1 MKRIRTKICALVM
14 ACTMVMTGC
23 SSSITGVTL
32 ELPDTMEKGSTSMA
46 TPEYAYSGATP
57 EQAEIDKKVEALKL
71 SYSSSDPSVV
81 MVDEHGNLV
90 AVSAGTAEVALSSE
104 NGKIYDSGVITVVV
118 TPTGI
123 SMPDSVTL
131 SMGTNINASVEATVV
146 PEDATDVV
154 VEYVSSDEAVAT
166 VDDTG
171 YITAVAAGE
180 ADITATIADAGLAA
194 TCHVTVTPAIES
206 MDMSKESLT
215 MKPGA
220 TNTLSVTVSPE
231 NADISGMT
239 WTSSDEAV
247 VTVDQDGNVTA
258 VADGTATITAAI
270 GETTVTCDVTVS
282 SKSSSSS
289 NNSSKS
295 NNSNNS
301 SNSTSNSN
309 SGASNS
315 SSNSGSDNSGGSSA
329 TAAASTAYGAIPFD
343 LAKGTGIWWYI
354 DSSDSAYSAVVEN
367 INAYR
372 AAVGAPALT
381 VDSGLSAIAKS
392 RCSAMVDTGLTH
404 EGSQTIEII
413 GQNASSAQA
422 IVDAWANSPDHYN
435 AMVSTQ
441 FTKCGVGCYFN
452 EYGWTYWCVTFS

>member
-14 ACTMVMTGC
+14 ACAMAMTGC

-90 AVSAGTAEVALSSE
+90 AVNAGTAEVALSSE
-104 NGKIYDSGVITVVV
+104 NGKIYDSGIITVVV

-123 SMPDSVTL
+123 SMPDTVTL

-154 VEYVSSDEAVAT
+154 IEYVSSDEAVAT
-166 VDDTG
+166 VDNTG

-180 ADITATIADAGLAA
+180 ADITASVVDTGLAA
-194 TCHVTVTPAIES
+194 TCHVIVTPAIES
-206 MDMSKESLT
+206 LDISKSSMT

-231 NADISGMT
+231 DANISGMT

-247 VTVDQDGNVTA
+247 ATVDQEGNVTA
-258 VADGTATITAAI
+258 VADGTATITATI
-270 GETTVTCDVTVS
+270 GETTASCDVTVS
-282 SKSSSSS
+282 SKAS
-289 NNSSKS
+289 NNSSK
-295 NNSNNS
+295 NNS
-301 SNSTSNSN
+301 SSSGGNSSDASSGNS
-309 SGASNS
+309 STDSNS
-315 SSNSGSDNSGGSSA
+315 SSQAA
-329 TAAASTAYGAIPFD
+329 TSTAYGAIPFS
-343 LAKGTGIWWYI
+343 LAAGTQEWWHI
-354 DSSDSAYSAVVEN
+354 DSTDDAYWATLEN

-372 AAVGAPALT
+372 AAVGAAPLS
-381 VDSGLSAIAKS
+381 VDSGLSQIAYT
-392 RCSAMVDTGLTH
+392 RTLDMVRAGTMSHDGY
-404 EGSQTIEII
+404 QTPEII
-413 GQNASSAQA
+413 AQNYNSAQSV
-422 IVDAWANSPDHYN
+422 VDAWAASPGHYA
-435 AMVSTQ
+435 AMTDPGYTV
-441 FTKCGVGCYFN
+441 CGIACEFEEG
-452 EYGWTYWCVTFS
+452 GATYWCVTFG

>member
-14 ACTMVMTGC
+14 ACAMAMTGC

-90 AVSAGTAEVALSSE
+90 AVNAGTAEVALSSE
-104 NGKIYDSGVITVVV
+104 NGKIYDSGIITVVV

-123 SMPDSVTL
+123 SMPDTVTL

-154 VEYVSSDEAVAT
+154 IEYVSSDEAIAT
-166 VDDTG
+166 VDNTG

-180 ADITATIADAGLAA
+180 ADITASVVDTGLAA
-194 TCHVTVTPAIES
+194 TCHVIVTPAIES
-206 MDMSKESLT
+206 LDISKSSMT

-231 NADISGMT
+231 DANISGMT

-247 VTVDQDGNVTA
+247 ATVDQEGNVTA
-258 VADGTATITAAI
+258 VADGTATITATI
-270 GETTVTCDVTVS
+270 GETTASCDVTVS
-282 SKSSSSS
+282 NKAS
-289 NNSSKS
+289 NNSSK
-295 NNSNNS
+295 NNS
-301 SNSTSNSN
+301 SSSGGNSSDAS
-309 SGASNS
+309 SGSSSTDSNS
-315 SSNSGSDNSGGSSA
+315 SSQAA
-329 TAAASTAYGAIPFD
+329 TSTAYGAIPFS
-343 LAKGTGIWWYI
+343 LAAGTQEWWHI
-354 DSSDSAYSAVVEN
+354 DSTDDAYWATLEN

-372 AAVGAPALT
+372 AAVGAAPLS
-381 VDSGLSAIAKS
+381 VDSGLSQIAYT
-392 RCSAMVDTGLTH
+392 RTLDMVRAGTMSHDGY
-404 EGSQTIEII
+404 QTPEII
-413 GQNASSAQA
+413 AQNYNSAQSV
-422 IVDAWANSPDHYN
+422 VDAWAASPGHYA
-435 AMVSTQ
+435 AMTDPGYTV
-441 FTKCGVGCYFN
+441 CGIACEFEEG
-452 EYGWTYWCVTFS
+452 GATYWCVTFG

>member
-14 ACTMVMTGC
+14 ACAMAMTGC

-104 NGKIYDSGVITVVV
+104 NGKIYDSGIITVVV

-123 SMPDSVTL
+123 SMPDTVTL

-154 VEYVSSDEAVAT
+154 IEYVSSDEAIAT
-166 VDDTG
+166 VDNTG

-180 ADITATIADAGLAA
+180 ADITASVVDTGLAA
-194 TCHVTVTPAIES
+194 TCHVIVTPAIES
-206 MDMSKESLT
+206 LDISKSSMT

-231 NADISGMT
+231 DANISGMT

-247 VTVDQDGNVTA
+247 ATVDQEGNVTA
-258 VADGTATITAAI
+258 VADGTATITATI
-270 GETTVTCDVTVS
+270 GETTASCDVTVS
-282 SKSSSSS
+282 SKAS
-289 NNSSKS
+289 NNSSK
-295 NNSNNS
+295 NNS
-301 SNSTSNSN
+301 SSSGGNSSDASSGNS
-309 SGASNS
+309 STDSNS
-315 SSNSGSDNSGGSSA
+315 SSQAA
-329 TAAASTAYGAIPFD
+329 TSTAYGAIPFN
-343 LAKGTGIWWYI
+343 LAAGTQEWWHI
-354 DSSDSAYSAVVEN
+354 DSTDDAYWATLEN

-372 AAVGAPALT
+372 AAVGAAPLS
-381 VDSGLSAIAKS
+381 VDSGLSQIAYT
-392 RCSAMVDTGLTH
+392 RTLDMVRAGTMSHDGY
-404 EGSQTIEII
+404 QTPEII
-413 GQNASSAQA
+413 AQNYNSAQSV
-422 IVDAWANSPDHYN
+422 VDAWAASPGHYA
-435 AMVSTQ
+435 AMTDPGYTV
-441 FTKCGVGCYFN
+441 CGIACEFEEG
-452 EYGWTYWCVTFS
+452 GATYWCVTFG

>member
-14 ACTMVMTGC
+14 ACAMAMTGC

-90 AVSAGTAEVALSSE
+90 AVNAGTAEVALSSE
-104 NGKIYDSGVITVVV
+104 NGKIYDSGIITVVV

-123 SMPDSVTL
+123 SMPDTVTL

-154 VEYVSSDEAVAT
+154 IEYVSSDEAIAT
-166 VDDTG
+166 VDNTG

-180 ADITATIADAGLAA
+180 ADITASVVDTGLAA
-194 TCHVTVTPAIES
+194 TCHVIVTPAIES
-206 MDMSKESLT
+206 LDISKSSMT

-231 NADISGMT
+231 DANISGMT

-247 VTVDQDGNVTA
+247 ATVDQEGNVTA
-258 VADGTATITAAI
+258 VADGTATITATI
-270 GETTVTCDVTVS
+270 GETTASCDVTVS
-282 SKSSSSS
+282 SKAS
-289 NNSSKS
+289 NNSSK
-295 NNSNNS
+295 NNS
-301 SNSTSNSN
+301 SSSGGNSSDASSGNS
-309 SGASNS
+309 STDSNS
-315 SSNSGSDNSGGSSA
+315 SSQAA
-329 TAAASTAYGAIPFD
+329 TSTAYGAIPF
-343 LAKGTGIWWYI
+343 
-354 DSSDSAYSAVVEN
+354 
-367 INAYR
+367 
-372 AAVGAPALT
+372 
-381 VDSGLSAIAKS
+381 SAIAGLVLIA
-392 RCSAMVDTGLTH
+392 AMMHFG
-404 EGSQTIEII
+404 
-413 GQNASSAQA
+413 
-422 IVDAWANSPDHYN
+422 PR
-435 AMVSTQ
+435 
-441 FTKCGVGCYFN
+441 
-452 EYGWTYWCVTFS
+452 

>member
-14 ACTMVMTGC
+14 ACAMAMTGC

-90 AVSAGTAEVALSSE
+90 AVNAGTAEVALSSE
-104 NGKIYDSGVITVVV
+104 NGKIYDSGIITVVV

-123 SMPDSVTL
+123 SMPDTVTL

-154 VEYVSSDEAVAT
+154 IEYVSSDEAIAT
-166 VDDTG
+166 VDNTG

-180 ADITATIADAGLAA
+180 ADITASVVDTGLAA
-194 TCHVTVTPAIES
+194 TCHVIVTPAIES
-206 MDMSKESLT
+206 LDISKSSMT

-231 NADISGMT
+231 DANISGMT

-247 VTVDQDGNVTA
+247 ATVDQEGNVTA
-258 VADGTATITAAI
+258 VADGTATITATI
-270 GETTVTCDVTVS
+270 GETTASCDVTVS
-282 SKSSSSS
+282 SKAS
-289 NNSSKS
+289 NNSSK
-295 NNSNNS
+295 NNS
-301 SNSTSNSN
+301 SSSGGNSSDASSGNS
-309 SGASNS
+309 STDSNS
-315 SSNSGSDNSGGSSA
+315 SSQAA
-329 TAAASTAYGAIPFD
+329 TSTAYGAIPFS
-343 LAKGTGIWWYI
+343 AIAGTQEWFGI
-354 DSSDSAYSAVVEN
+354 DSSDDAFWATLNN

-372 AAVGAPALT
+372 AAVGVSPLS
-381 VDSGLSAIAKS
+381 VDSGLTAIADQ
-392 RCSAMVDTGLTH
+392 RCCDMVVSGTMSHDGY
-404 EGSQTIEII
+404 QTPEII
-413 GQNASSAQA
+413 AQNWNSAQSV
-422 IVDAWANSPDHYN
+422 VDAWAASPGHYA
-435 AMVSTQ
+435 AMTDPGYTV
-441 FTKCGVGCYFN
+441 CGIACWFEEG
-452 EYGWTYWCVTFS
+452 GATYWCVTFG

>member
-14 ACTMVMTGC
+14 ACAMAMTGC

-90 AVSAGTAEVALSSE
+90 AVNAGTAEVALSSE
-104 NGKIYDSGVITVVV
+104 NGKIYDSGIITVVV

-123 SMPDSVTL
+123 SMPDTVTL

-154 VEYVSSDEAVAT
+154 IEYVSSDEAIAT
-166 VDDTG
+166 VDNTG

-180 ADITATIADAGLAA
+180 ADITASVVDTGLAA
-194 TCHVTVTPAIES
+194 TCHVIVTPAIES
-206 MDMSKESLT
+206 LDISKSSIT

-231 NADISGMT
+231 DANISGMT

-247 VTVDQDGNVTA
+247 ATVDQEGNVTA
-258 VADGTATITAAI
+258 VADGTATITATI
-270 GETTVTCDVTVS
+270 GETTASCDVTVS
-282 SKSSSSS
+282 SKAS
-289 NNSSKS
+289 NNSSK
-295 NNSNNS
+295 NNS
-301 SNSTSNSN
+301 SSSGGNSSDASSGNS
-309 SGASNS
+309 STDSNS
-315 SSNSGSDNSGGSSA
+315 SSQAA
-329 TAAASTAYGAIPFD
+329 TSTAYGAIPFS
-343 LAKGTGIWWYI
+343 AIAGTQEWFGI
-354 DSSDSAYSAVVEN
+354 DSSDDAFWATLNN

-372 AAVGAPALT
+372 AAVGVSPLS
-381 VDSGLSAIAKS
+381 VDSGLTAIADQ
-392 RCSAMVDTGLTH
+392 RCCDMVVSGTMSHDGY
-404 EGSQTIEII
+404 QTPEII
-413 GQNASSAQA
+413 AQNWNSAQSV
-422 IVDAWANSPDHYN
+422 VDAWAASPGHYA
-435 AMVSTQ
+435 AMTDPSYTV
-441 FTKCGVGCYFN
+441 CGIACWFEEG
-452 EYGWTYWCVTFS
+452 GATYWCVTFG

>member
-14 ACTMVMTGC
+14 ACAMAMTGC

-90 AVSAGTAEVALSSE
+90 AVNAGTAEVALSSE
-104 NGKIYDSGVITVVV
+104 NGKIYDSGIITVVV

-123 SMPDSVTL
+123 SMPDTVTL

-154 VEYVSSDEAVAT
+154 IEYVSSDEAIAT
-166 VDDTG
+166 VDNTG

-180 ADITATIADAGLAA
+180 ADITASVVDTGLAA
-194 TCHVTVTPAIES
+194 TCHVIVTPAIES
-206 MDMSKESLT
+206 LDISKSSMT

-231 NADISGMT
+231 GANISGMT

-247 VTVDQDGNVTA
+247 ATVDQEGNVTA
-258 VADGTATITAAI
+258 VADGTATITATI
-270 GETTVTCDVTVS
+270 GETTASCDVTVS
-282 SKSSSSS
+282 SKAS
-289 NNSSKS
+289 NNSSK
-295 NNSNNS
+295 NNS
-301 SNSTSNSN
+301 SSSGGNSSNASSGN
-309 SGASNS
+309 SSTDSNS
-315 SSNSGSDNSGGSSA
+315 SSQAA
-329 TAAASTAYGAIPFD
+329 TSTAYGAIPFS
-343 LAKGTGIWWYI
+343 LAAGTQEWWHI
-354 DSSDSAYSAVVEN
+354 DSTDDAYWATLEN

-372 AAVGAPALT
+372 AAVGAAPLS
-381 VDSGLSAIAKS
+381 VDSGLSQIAYT
-392 RCSAMVDTGLTH
+392 RTLDMVRAGTMSHDGY
-404 EGSQTIEII
+404 QTPEII
-413 GQNASSAQA
+413 AQNYNSAQSV
-422 IVDAWANSPDHYN
+422 VDAWAASPGHYA
-435 AMVSTQ
+435 AMTDPGYTV
-441 FTKCGVGCYFN
+441 CGIACEFEEG
-452 EYGWTYWCVTFS
+452 GATYWCVTFG